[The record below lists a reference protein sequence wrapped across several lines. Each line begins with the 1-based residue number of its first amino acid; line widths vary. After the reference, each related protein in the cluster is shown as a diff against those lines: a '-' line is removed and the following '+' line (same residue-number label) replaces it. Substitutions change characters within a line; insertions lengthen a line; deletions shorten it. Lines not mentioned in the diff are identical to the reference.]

1 LKQIFQGAAVTTFLT
16 KIGCAFIGLTA
27 LTAPASADEG
37 PTKGQFEIRIIADKT
52 ASGHTDRN
60 VNIFK
65 LQHHQEA
72 KLKAT
77 FVFTHT
83 DANDSVAEGY
93 KDASAALH
101 QKLKPL
107 ANSANKIKSSELMG
121 GGLMEMM
128 EKCSELE
135 DDDEIQACMMKAAG
149 GLQGQMQEKCKKDP
163 SLCAAIED
171 MQDEDNV
178 SSVEAGARELQEA
191 MKKFR
196 HYTSDS
202 CTVEAAIDYARED
215 EFPSDRGGRVSSR
228 SSTKTNG
235 PVRGV
240 PRSGN
245 QACTLTL
252 AVGPDNTMSFKL
264 VLSDTLGFPAS
275 IVKGSTTSRENAK
288 LQLGQSFN
296 PYMVKKHKS
305 ASGTSFSGEQ
315 NISQPKKMVQEG
327 ESWTVTSSGQT
338 KINWSM
344 MLD

>member
-1 LKQIFQGAAVTTFLT
+1 MRILSKSLLTLAGAILIA
-16 KIGCAFIGLTA
+16 
-27 LTAPASADEG
+27 APSVAQTG
-37 PTKGQFEIRIIADKT
+37 PTKGRFEIRIVSDKT
-52 ASGHTDRN
+52 ASGHSERN

-107 ANSANKIKSSELMG
+107 EGSANKIKSSGLLGG

-128 EKCSELE
+128 EKCSDLE

-149 GLQGQMQEKCKKDP
+149 GLQAQMQEKCKKDP

-171 MQDEDNV
+171 VQDEDNV

-191 MKKFR
+191 MTKFR

-202 CTVEAAIDYARED
+202 CSVEAAIDYARED

-235 PVRGV
+235 TVRGV

-245 QACTLTL
+245 QACTLTV

-264 VLSDTLGFPAS
+264 VLSDAVGFPAS
-275 IVKGSTTSRENAK
+275 IAKGSTTSAENAK
-288 LQLGQSFN
+288 LQLGPAFN

-305 ASGTSFSGEQ
+305 VSGGSYSGEQ
-315 NISQPKKMVQEG
+315 TISQPKKTVKEG

-338 KINWSM
+338 KIDWSM
-344 MLD
+344 KLD